1 MNPCRC
7 GRASEPGFS
16 CRRGP
21 NTRCAAD
28 YQSRISGPL
37 LDRIDLHIEVPAVT
51 AADLI
56 LPPPT
61 EGSREI
67 AERVAAARE
76 RQAARYAAL
85 GLPHIRSNAT
95 VSGAILEDVAKPD
108 TSGMTLLRDAAD
120 AMRLSARGYHR
131 VLRVARTLA
140 DLDGADKV
148 GRVHLAEALSY
159 RALADEIRR
168 AA

>member
-7 GRASEPGFS
+7 GRASEPGFA

-51 AADLI
+51 ATDLI

-76 RQAARYAAL
+76 RQVARYAAM
-85 GLPHIRSNAT
+85 GLPHVRSNAQ

-108 TSGMTLLRDAAD
+108 ASGMTLLRDAAD

-148 GRVHLAEALSY
+148 GRVYLAEALSY